1 MTAPLSNVPLTVTQP
16 GPQVAPF
23 ANFEQTRSGVSQTFD
38 TTALQH
44 IEFGVGP
51 AQGDYDF
58 CLSDFKFLD
67 AAGNEV
73 KP

>member
-1 MTAPLSNVPLTVTQP
+1 MTAPLSNVPVTISAP

-23 ANFEQTRSGVSQTFD
+23 ADFEQTRSGVSQTFD
-38 TTALQH
+38 TSALQH
-44 IEFGVGP
+44 FVFAVGP
-51 AQGDYDF
+51 GDYDF
-58 CLSDFKFLD
+58 CLQDFRFLD